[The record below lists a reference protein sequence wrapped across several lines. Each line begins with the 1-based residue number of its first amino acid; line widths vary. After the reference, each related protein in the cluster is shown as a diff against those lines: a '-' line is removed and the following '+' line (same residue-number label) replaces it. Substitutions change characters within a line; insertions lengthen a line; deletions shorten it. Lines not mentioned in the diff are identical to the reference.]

1 MQIIYQTILQPC
13 LTPAVWIPRI
23 TDEQR
28 IKAAVAMQAAKP
40 VRKEYK
46 RLSGTYK
53 QTICEFVARH
63 PGCNSSDVMNSMT
76 ATKTQIRDT
85 LRDLYMHG
93 KLTRE
98 KAYRHSG
105 QSWLYAYWV
114 KQ

>member
-1 MQIIYQTILQPC
+1 MQIIYKTILQPC

-28 IKAAVAMQAAKP
+28 IEAAIALKAAKP

-46 RLSGTYK
+46 RLAGTYK

-63 PGCNSSDVMNSMT
+63 PGCESSDVMNSMP

-85 LRDLYMHG
+85 LRDLFLCG
-93 KLTRE
+93 KVTRE
-98 KAYRHSG
+98 KSYRHTG
-105 QSWLYAYWV
+105 LSWSYMYWV
-114 KQ
+114 KK